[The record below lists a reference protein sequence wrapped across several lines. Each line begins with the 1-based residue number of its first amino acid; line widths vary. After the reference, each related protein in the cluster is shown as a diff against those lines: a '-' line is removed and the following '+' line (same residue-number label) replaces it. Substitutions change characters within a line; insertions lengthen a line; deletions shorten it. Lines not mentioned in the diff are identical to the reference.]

1 MFTHIGYPNIVKW
14 LNGTKVAYAI
24 GSSAE
29 CATPTPA
36 PDATSTPPYC
46 YSGYTETYHITF
58 YHTNMVNPVIN
69 MLHETGHLVDNVW
82 ALYFEQ
88 ETKKKVFK
96 NSQGEVIA
104 GWDGEAYQKLELVN
118 NFRKTALINSF
129 YLGDDA

>member
-1 MFTHIGYPNIVKW
+1 
-14 LNGTKVAYAI
+14 
-24 GSSAE
+24 
-29 CATPTPA
+29 
-36 PDATSTPPYC
+36 
-46 YSGYTETYHITF
+46 
-58 YHTNMVNPVIN
+58 MVNPVIN